1 MGVQSSSATK
11 ENKPMTTIAIVII
24 QIIVGTTLFLLGS
37 YYGYEQ
43 RRSEEMDDKADA
55 LRLSNATK
63 EWAESVK
70 KNNMAAYNKQV
81 AKNKKTK
88 KTKL

>member
-1 MGVQSSSATK
+1 
-11 ENKPMTTIAIVII
+11 MTTIAIVVI
-24 QIIVGTTLFLLGS
+24 QIIIGTTLFMLGS

-43 RRSEEMDDKADA
+43 RISEEMDDKADA

-70 KNNMAAYNKQV
+70 KNNMDAYNKQ
-81 AKNKKTK
+81 ASKNKKTK